1 VRILVAEDDAAFSE
15 TVKRALQRDH
25 HVVDCVRDGAIVDR
39 LLRGAEFD
47 AIVLELAL
55 PTTDGC
61 EVLRRMRRR
70 GDRSPVIALST
81 RGPDADADA
90 VKVLDLGA
98 DDYLR
103 RPLDVEEL
111 CARVRALLRREN
123 GFHVRSQ
130 VYGGLK
136 YDTLQRTATVS
147 GAPCLL
153 SNREASVLE
162 ALLQSFGKPVK
173 KERLMSQV
181 YGLEGDVGWN
191 TLEVYVH
198 RLRKKLVGSALM
210 LRTLHGRGYQL
221 ELESAPGVSPD
232 LCIPTLQA
240 SATRAITAAEPG
252 RGTSAGVL
260 TPERDAEAGASHHV
274 DSDQQGSAL

>member
-1 VRILVAEDDAAFSE
+1 VRILVAEDDAALSE
-15 TVKRALQRDH
+15 IVKRALERDH

-47 AIVLELAL
+47 AIVLDLAL

-81 RGPDADADA
+81 RGPGADA

-103 RPLDVEEL
+103 RPFDVEEL

-123 GFHVRSQ
+123 GFHMANQ
-130 VYGGLK
+130 VYGDLK

-147 GAPCLL
+147 GAPCFL
-153 SNREASVLE
+153 SNRETSVLE
-162 ALLQSFGKPVK
+162 VLLQSFGKPVK

-181 YGLEGDVGWN
+181 YGLEGDVGSN

-232 LCIPTLQA
+232 LCIPTTLH
-240 SATRAITAAEPG
+240 AIAAREG
-252 RGTSAGVL
+252 AAGKRVRGTSTDVL
-260 TPERDAEAGASHHV
+260 TPELDAEAGASREA
-274 DSDQQGSAL
+274 DSGQQDARR